1 MTTNGGIIDKQ
12 SIKRNILEHIRKY
25 MKGIWVMYN
34 LERQEQIMQILE
46 KDKSASVKKL
56 ANLLFV
62 SLPTIRRDLTELEEQ
77 GKVQRTHG
85 GVVLRKMSDAEI
97 PLIFREDQ
105 NNSSKKAI
113 AQKAAKF
120 ISDGDV
126 IFMDASSTVS
136 YLIPYLERFNDI
148 IVVTN
153 SPKISMKLGERKIKN
168 YCTGGL
174 LLMHSVAFVGNEA
187 EHFISNINADVFF
200 FSSRGYTENGTI
212 TDSSEREAAVK
223 KAMLKNADRSYYLC
237 DSSKRDKKYA
247 FNICNVKD
255 VCKII
260 DER

>member
-1 MTTNGGIIDKQ
+1 
-12 SIKRNILEHIRKY
+12 
-25 MKGIWVMYN
+25 MYN
-34 LERQEQIMQILE
+34 LERQEQIMAILE
-46 KDKSASVKKL
+46 KDKSASVKDLASKL
-56 ANLLFV
+56 YV

-85 GVVLRKMSDAEI
+85 GVVLRKATDAEI
-97 PLIFREDQ
+97 PLVFREDQ

-113 AQKAAKF
+113 AEKASKY
-120 ISDGDV
+120 INDGDV
-126 IFMDASSTVS
+126 IFLDASSTVS

-148 IVVTN
+148 IVITN

-174 LLMHSVAFVGNEA
+174 LLMHSIAFVGNQTEQ
-187 EHFISNINADVFF
+187 FVSGINADLFF

-212 TDSSEREAAVK
+212 TDSSEQEAAVK
-223 KAMLKNADRSYYLC
+223 KAMLKNAARSYYLC

-247 FNICNVKD
+247 FNICSVKD
-255 VCKII
+255 VCQII

>member
-1 MTTNGGIIDKQ
+1 
-12 SIKRNILEHIRKY
+12 
-25 MKGIWVMYN
+25 MYN
-34 LERQEQIMQILE
+34 VERQEQIIKILE
-46 KDKSASVKKL
+46 AEKSASVKSL
-56 ANLLFV
+56 AARLFV
-62 SLPTIRRDLTELEEQ
+62 SQPTLRRDLTTLEEQ

-85 GVVLRKMSDAEI
+85 GVVLRKSSDAEI

-113 AQKAAKF
+113 AQKAAEF
-120 ISDGDV
+120 INDGDV
-126 IFMDASSTVS
+126 IFLDASSTVS

-174 LLMHSVAFVGNEA
+174 LLMHSVAFVGNET
-187 EHFISNINADVFF
+187 ERFVSSINADLFF

-212 TDSSEREAAVK
+212 TDSSEQEAAVK
-223 KAMLKNADRSYYLC
+223 KAMLKNAARSYYLC

-247 FNICNVKD
+247 FNICSVKD
-255 VCKII
+255 VCEII
-260 DER
+260 DEK